1 MDCVFLLWCFVAY
14 VGVHV
19 IGISPQALVK
29 SFKCLEFL
37 PWVCVGLVW
46 KESVYCWMY
55 SSLKKAD

>member
-55 SSLKKAD
+55 SSL